1 MNEALE
7 ALQQLKEKCAN
18 DAGIMRRLE
27 IIEKRLLIGK
37 KYEDSYW
44 DILSA
49 EKENEDEKANRHRII
64 KLMAFTII
72 KDKGELFHTKDE
84 DVDHYYL
91 ERIYLKKEEYDFLK
105 GAINE

>member
-18 DAGIMRRLE
+18 SAGIMRRLE
-27 IIEKRLLIGK
+27 IIENTLLEDK
-37 KYEDSYW
+37 K
-44 DILSA
+44 L
-49 EKENEDEKANRHRII
+49 EDEDDEANRCRIL

-84 DVDHYYL
+84 EGDHYYL
-91 ERIYLKKEEYDFLK
+91 ERIYLKKEEYDLLK
-105 GAINE
+105 RAINE